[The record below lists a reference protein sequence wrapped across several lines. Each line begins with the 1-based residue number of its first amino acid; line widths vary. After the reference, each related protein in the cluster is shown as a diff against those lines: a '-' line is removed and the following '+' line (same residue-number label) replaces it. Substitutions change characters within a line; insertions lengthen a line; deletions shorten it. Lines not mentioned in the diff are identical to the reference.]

1 MHDAVQDA
9 DRADAALL
17 DLNHEPPSC
26 KSNLSTFLGEG
37 HHGAVN
43 ADLRD
48 DLVRASLVMTTVDD
62 AGQRREAVD
71 WFIAAR
77 PALMELVK
85 TGAPDA
91 VELLNSMIPFLV
103 VLKDWSTLADQSERG
118 RRLAVLADH
127 LLIFT
132 QNLGIALQHLER
144 DVAAER
150 MFREVVDVAERFGA
164 DGLRARA
171 LAHLGQLRRQ
181 ARLYDEAADLYH
193 RSALAYR
200 ACSDRAGEARALGDV
215 SQMADATGYHEAAI
229 RYAEQSRELF
239 RGAGDLEGEARAVRA
254 LAGARMIQDRVH
266 AAAELFDE
274 AVALF
279 DAVPS
284 PSAAAEAAFAASDF
298 LARRCG
304 DLPGA
309 IRFAELAEARLPED
323 PQVVAWRTQLETEA
337 DLRQLCAAPSRVAGE
352 RLMAARPLLRTELA
366 LTLALQLRRDCSAR
380 DRRRLDILV
389 AHPESAL
396 AARLDAQWRWLQD
409 LSGRTTLPDRL
420 RGLLHRSLLDDG
432 EQSEMLLESM
442 IATVTADRYPAV
454 HGLLLLLRAQAV
466 EAGAEGRRRE
476 AIDLASAGADLLERA
491 GADELSATAL
501 AMVGSWWRRL
511 DGPDPRGEAD
521 EAIRALRRAL
531 RTWRRRSHPDE
542 WARAMLSL
550 GNVYREY
557 PVDRR
562 TSVLRARDRIT
573 AALTVLTLEHEPEA
587 HATALMNLGL
597 VWSAEELADIPGS
610 LARAEEMLAR
620 ALPLLRE
627 PGAVAACHTNLSL
640 VLRAHVEGDRDAN
653 LDRALHH
660 ARAAQAYYDS
670 EGSPTDR
677 ADAANAVGTVLMMR
691 ASAEGRPAPAE
702 AVQSYRGALALV
714 PIDRAP
720 MAHAGIAGNLAN
732 ALESW
737 ATQDAAHLAE
747 AVRLYET
754 AVRLFRCHGAVAEES
769 KASRNLAYALS
780 RLPDPD
786 HDRIV
791 ALLDRCLAGRP
802 VAEVPEQWVESAVDL
817 AEALTARGRSGDA
830 QLATDLLEGCLQL
843 VIAGKALHQAGRVY
857 ITLGHRCGATE
868 DWLRAAQFFREAVA
882 EVENRYGTVVAGSGR
897 EAELSRAA
905 GLHQDAAYALARSG
919 RLEEAV
925 TVLENGR
932 ARELSRLLDRD
943 RSDIDRL
950 RTQASRLAE
959 EYEAAVAL
967 LADAERQQRI
977 LTPEDEAQR
986 WQVRGMLADAQ
997 ARLRSVLEAIRSLPG
1012 FADFAKRPVDA
1023 PFRAAA
1029 PEEPLCYLLTAR
1041 LGSAALL
1048 VTASRDIIPCF
1059 APLAVDVLFDTLV
1072 SAEAAYDDTVLD
1084 LLGSSFLGM
1093 VGELLTE
1100 QGVPAVVLVSTGL
1113 LGALPLHAARYH
1125 RAGRIRHLIDD
1136 ADISYTPSARALLA
1150 AQDVTPSERT
1160 RLLTVRPDDALPHTV
1175 REVTAVQRLF
1185 SGPVQKLVGA
1195 GATREAV
1202 LAGFR
1207 DATHIHLACHGSYD
1221 PVQPLRSCL
1230 YLAGLDHLSALD
1242 LFDHGLLRD
1251 VQLVVAS
1258 ACESAVT
1265 DVARAPDEAFGLPGL
1280 LGYCGAAT
1288 VVGTLWN
1295 VNDKFAALLISRFY
1309 AHYREGDTPAR
1320 ALARAQRWMRDAGLK
1335 DLTQFAAETGVS
1347 PGPRLVAALPQMW
1360 APFVV
1365 IGSSRRP
1372 MQS

>member
-1 MHDAVQDA
+1 MD
-9 DRADAALL
+9 
-17 DLNHEPPSC
+17 
-26 KSNLSTFLGEG
+26 
-37 HHGAVN
+37 

-48 DLVRASLVMTTVDD
+48 DLLRASLTMTTVDD
-62 AGQRREAVD
+62 AGQRREALQ

-77 PALMELVK
+77 PALMEIVK
-85 TGAPDA
+85 AGAPDS
-91 VELLNSMIPFLV
+91 VVLLNSMIPFLV
-103 VLKDWSTLADQSERG
+103 VLKDWPTLAAQTELG
-118 RRLAVLADH
+118 RRLAVHADQF
-127 LLIFT
+127 LIFT

-144 DVAAER
+144 DAAAER
-150 MFREVVDVAERFGA
+150 LFREVVDGAERIGA
-164 DGLRARA
+164 EGLRARA

-181 ARLYDEAADLYH
+181 ARVHDEAADLYH

-200 ACSDRAGEARALGDV
+200 ACGDRAGEARALGDV
-215 SQMADATGYHEAAI
+215 SQMAGAAGHHEAAI
-229 RYAEQSRELF
+229 WYAEQSRELF

-254 LAGARMIQDRVH
+254 LAGARMLQDRVS
-266 AAAELFDE
+266 AAVELLDE
-274 AVALF
+274 AIALF

-284 PSAAAEAAFAASDF
+284 PSDAAEAAFAASDF
-298 LARRCG
+298 LAGQCG
-304 DLPGA
+304 DIPGA
-309 IRFAELAEARLPED
+309 IRFAELAAARLPED
-323 PQVVAWRTQLETEA
+323 PEVVAWWTRLETEA
-337 DLRQLCAAPSRVAGE
+337 ELRQLCAAPTRAAGE
-352 RLMAARPLLRTELA
+352 RLVALRPLLRTELA
-366 LTLALQLRRDCSAR
+366 LDLALQLRRDCSAR
-380 DRRRLDILV
+380 ERRRLDMLV
-389 AHPESAL
+389 AHPKSFL
-396 AARLDAQWRWLQD
+396 AARLEAQWRFLQD
-409 LSGRTTLPDRL
+409 LSSGVALPDRL
-420 RGLLHRSLLDDG
+420 RGLLRQSLLEDG
-432 EQSEMLLESM
+432 EQSGTIESM
-442 IATVTADRYPAV
+442 IAAVPADRYPAV
-454 HGLLLLLRAQAV
+454 HGFLLFQQAQAI
-466 EAGAEGRRRE
+466 ETRAEGRRRE
-476 AIDLASAGADLLERA
+476 AIDLASEAADLLERA

-511 DGPDPRGEAD
+511 GGPDPRGEAD

-531 RTWRRRSHPDE
+531 RTYRRRTHSDQ

-562 TSVLRARDRIT
+562 AFVLRALDRIT
-573 AALTVLTLEHEPEA
+573 AALTVLTLEHDAQA

-597 VWSAEELADIPGS
+597 VWSAEELAEIPGS
-610 LARAEEMLAR
+610 LARAEENMAR
-620 ALPLLRE
+620 ALPLLRD
-627 PGAVAACHTNLSL
+627 PGTVAACHTNLSL
-640 VLRAHVEGDRDAN
+640 VLRAQVEGDRDAN

-660 ARAAQAYYDS
+660 ARVAQAYYDS
-670 EGSPTDR
+670 QGGPADR
-677 ADAANAVGTVLMMR
+677 ADAANAVGTVLAMR
-691 ASAEGRPAPAE
+691 ATAEGRPAPAE
-702 AVQSYRGALALV
+702 AIQSYRGALALV

-754 AVRLFRCHGAVAEES
+754 AVRIFRHHGAAPEES

-780 RLPDPD
+780 RLPSPD

-791 ALLDRCLAGRP
+791 ALLDRSLAGRP

-817 AEALTARGRSGDA
+817 AEALSARGRSGDA
-830 QLATDLLEGCLQL
+830 QLATELLEKCRQL
-843 VIAGKALHQAGRVY
+843 VVAGKSPHQSGRVY
-857 ITLGHRCGATE
+857 VTLGDRCGATE
-868 DWLRAAQFFREAVA
+868 DWPRAAQFFREAVA
-882 EVENRYGTVVAGSGR
+882 EVDNRYGTVVAGFGR

-905 GLHQDAAYALARSG
+905 GLHQNAAYALARSG

-950 RTQASRLAE
+950 RTRASRLAE
-959 EYEAAVAL
+959 EYEAAVTL

-977 LTPEDEAQR
+977 LMPEDEVQR
-986 WQVRGMLADAQ
+986 WQIRGMLADAQ
-997 ARLRSVLEAIRSLPG
+997 ARLRAVLEAIRALPG

-1029 PEEPLCYLLTAR
+1029 PERPLCYLLTAR
-1041 LGSAALL
+1041 LGSAALI
-1048 VTASRDIIPCF
+1048 VTASREIIPCF
-1059 APLAVDVLFDTLV
+1059 APLAVNVLFDTLL
-1072 SAEAAYDDTVLD
+1072 SAEAAYDDAVLD
-1084 LLGSSFLGM
+1084 LLGSSFLAM

-1100 QGVPAVVLVSTGL
+1100 QGAPAVVLVPTGL
-1113 LGALPLHAARYH
+1113 LGTLPLHAARYR

-1136 ADISYTPSARALLA
+1136 ADVSYAPSARALLA
-1150 AQDVTPSERT
+1150 AQDVTPSERP

-1185 SGPVQKLVGA
+1185 SGPVHNLAGA
-1195 GATREAV
+1195 EATREAV

-1230 YLAGLDHLSALD
+1230 HLAGHDQLSALD

-1265 DVARAPDEAFGLPGL
+1265 DIARAPDEAFGLPGL

-1288 VVGTLWN
+1288 VIGSLWK

-1309 AHYREGDTPAR
+1309 THYRDGDTPAR
-1320 ALARAQRWMRDAGLK
+1320 ALAKAQRWLRDACPN

-1347 PGPRLVAALPQMW
+1347 PGPRFVATLPQMW

-1365 IGSSRRP
+1365 VGSPGRP
-1372 MQS
+1372 VQS